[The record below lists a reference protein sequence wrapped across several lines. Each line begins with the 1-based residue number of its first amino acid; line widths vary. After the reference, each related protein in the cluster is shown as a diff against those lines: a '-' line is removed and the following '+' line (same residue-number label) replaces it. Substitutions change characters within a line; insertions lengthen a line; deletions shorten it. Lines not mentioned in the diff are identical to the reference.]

1 MRREYRILPT
11 HHFQRDFE
19 RLDAQI
25 QRRVLEASEQIRENP
40 LQGLLR
46 IVD

>member
-11 HHFQRDFE
+11 HHFQRDFD

-25 QRRVLEASEQIRENP
+25 QRRVLEAI
-40 LQGLLR
+40 
-46 IVD
+46 